1 MAVSA
6 IILEP
11 QNEFEQY
18 FSIPIATHDF
28 FVKYWIPAIES
39 INTEWIVGIRYGID
53 VTKEDSICL
62 IRELSFL
69 KVWAQKNLQGDVQEQ
84 ILSRIDLLETKLP
97 TAFQREDAV
106 VFIG

>member
-11 QNEFEQY
+11 QNEFEQH
-18 FSIPIATHDF
+18 FSIPIATQNF
-28 FVKYWIPAIES
+28 FETYWIPAIES

-53 VTKEDSICL
+53 VTKENAVCL
-62 IRELSFL
+62 IHELCLL
-69 KVWAQKNLQGDVQEQ
+69 KDWARRNLQGDVQEQ
-84 ILSRIDLLETKLP
+84 MLSRIELLETKLP
-97 TAFQREDAV
+97 TAFQRGDAV